1 MTQNVTICLRV
12 PSRKLLTHQ
21 VFAVHFGPAQALQL
35 TGGRAIN
42 VTIKKAQ
49 GFALLDLIF
58 VCGIIGLLASIAI
71 PQLTLA
77 KASAG
82 AASAIGSMRSVASA
96 QLTYALTCGG
106 GFYAPKLTTLGTAPP
121 ASLEPYIGGGLGDA
135 DTVTKSGYTI
145 RMSGTPYPGAPD
157 SCNGL
162 GPGEAAQGFA
172 AAADPN
178 DPNNARFFAIN
189 SNNAIFEH
197 TATLFGVM
205 PENGDPAVGQ
215 PLVR

>member
-1 MTQNVTICLRV
+1 MMR
-12 PSRKLLTHQ
+12 
-21 VFAVHFGPAQALQL
+21 
-35 TGGRAIN
+35 
-42 VTIKKAQ
+42 KAQ

-58 VCGIIGLLASIAI
+58 VCGIIGLLASIAL
-71 PQLTLA
+71 PQLSLA

-82 AASAIGSMRSVASA
+82 AASAVGSMRSIASS

-135 DTVTKSGYTI
+135 DTVNKSGYTI
-145 RMSGTPYPGAPD
+145 RMSGVAYPGAPET
-157 SCNGL
+157 CNGVAA
-162 GPGEAAQGFA
+162 GEAAQGFS

-178 DPNNARFFAIN
+178 DPNNSRFFGIN
-189 SNNAIFEH
+189 SNNAIYEH
-197 TATLFGVM
+197 TATLWGVM
-205 PENGDPAVGQ
+205 PENGEPPVGQ